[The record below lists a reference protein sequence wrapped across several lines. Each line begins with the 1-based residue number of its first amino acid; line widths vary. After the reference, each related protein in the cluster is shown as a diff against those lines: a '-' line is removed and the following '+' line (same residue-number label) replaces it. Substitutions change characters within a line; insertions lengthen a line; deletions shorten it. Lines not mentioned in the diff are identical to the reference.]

1 MRTTVDGVDFEIGEP
16 FDFSFLS
23 AYGRVFKVFD
33 DQDSGNICFGVENG
47 KERLFIK
54 FAGAVTARG
63 GASPAESM
71 ARARRNTQ
79 IYRDLRHDD
88 LLNLISC
95 DEVGGGIALVFP
107 WTDAICW
114 GRMYPEQ
121 HAQFAALPDHE
132 KCAVYDAVLR
142 FHAHVLACGYVP
154 VDFYDG
160 SVLYDVQAK
169 KHISATL
176 NFIRNSPASI
186 EWDGCGALPAL
197 CRRRNLPLARQLMNV
212 PVYLAWAPWHS
223 RCLGAGKIPA
233 AGKTGDS
240 RPGSMR
246 RHTAPYARNA
256 GSAGRRCRNLPMHG
270 TMHKQTD

>member
-1 MRTTVDGVDFEIGEP
+1 MRTTVDGVYFEIGEP

-114 GRMYPEQ
+114 GSIPTSIS
-121 HAQFAALPDHE
+121 AALIWWLWNRRSCSSPIM
-132 KCAVYDAVLR
+132 
-142 FHAHVLACGYVP
+142 
-154 VDFYDG
+154 
-160 SVLYDVQAK
+160 
-169 KHISATL
+169 KH
-176 NFIRNSPASI
+176 
-186 EWDGCGALPAL
+186 
-197 CRRRNLPLARQLMNV
+197 
-212 PVYLAWAPWHS
+212 WAPHGF
-223 RCLGAGKIPA
+223 CCGVM
-233 AGKTGDS
+233 T
-240 RPGSMR
+240 
-246 RHTAPYARNA
+246 HEQ
-256 GSAGRRCRNLPMHG
+256 LPVA
-270 TMHKQTD
+270 